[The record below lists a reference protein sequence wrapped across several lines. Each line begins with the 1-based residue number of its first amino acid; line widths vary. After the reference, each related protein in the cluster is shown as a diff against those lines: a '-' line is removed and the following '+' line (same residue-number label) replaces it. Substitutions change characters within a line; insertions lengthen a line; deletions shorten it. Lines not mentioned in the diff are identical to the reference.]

1 MKQVMW
7 DEPEPELS
15 HGTVIRY
22 NIGYKQVCTKP
33 NQTKQ
38 SRPTSEKERLKALL
52 MPTYSLEQRAHT
64 SSMTSTDTSGIR
76 RGKRSIRQGKKNIR
90 QGKKMHKTR

>member
-22 NIGYKQVCTKP
+22 NIGYKQVWTKKLD
-33 NQTKQ
+33 QTTESGEESQ
-38 SRPTSEKERLKALL
+38 ND
-52 MPTYSLEQRAHT
+52 QREL
-64 SSMTSTDTSGIR
+64 
-76 RGKRSIRQGKKNIR
+76 
-90 QGKKMHKTR
+90 